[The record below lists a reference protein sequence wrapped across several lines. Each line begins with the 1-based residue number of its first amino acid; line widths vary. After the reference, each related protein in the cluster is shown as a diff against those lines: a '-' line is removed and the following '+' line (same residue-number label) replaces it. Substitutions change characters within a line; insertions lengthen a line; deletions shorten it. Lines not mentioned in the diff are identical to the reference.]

1 MFILC
6 AYKKYKRYYHNMPMP
21 IIASDKDKCSQS
33 QSVISNRRVLAGLL
47 FNKFIF
53 LIYFSIT

>member
-1 MFILC
+1 MFILR
-6 AYKKYKRYYHNMPMP
+6 AYKRMP
-21 IIASDKDKCSQS
+21 IITSDKDKCNQS
-33 QSVISNRRVLAGLL
+33 QSAISNHRVLAGLL